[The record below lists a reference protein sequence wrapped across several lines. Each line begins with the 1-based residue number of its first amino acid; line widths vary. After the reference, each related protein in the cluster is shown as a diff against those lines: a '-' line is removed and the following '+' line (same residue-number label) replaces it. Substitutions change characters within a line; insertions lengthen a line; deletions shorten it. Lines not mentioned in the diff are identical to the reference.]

1 MSDICAYSSQIG
13 CLYLITHIVPSID
26 VIRLDDDICVVC
38 FCYSNASEKA
48 RMQASAR
55 EKLAA
60 RRRNA
65 QQKRGDTASELR
77 DEEQERATQEARQAE
92 ESGGAQEEVTLAA
105 AVLTEVELKQ
115 ERERNKMADLL
126 NEAGALATLQTWIH
140 NMKPDVSCLLL
151 N

>member
-1 MSDICAYSSQIG
+1 
-13 CLYLITHIVPSID
+13 
-26 VIRLDDDICVVC
+26 
-38 FCYSNASEKA
+38 
-48 RMQASAR
+48 MQASAR

-92 ESGGAQEEVTLAA
+92 SGGAQEEVTLAT

-140 NMKPDVSCLLL
+140 NMKPDVSSLLL